1 MKHRMLPLVM
11 LTLTLAACGGGSGGK
26 LPESC
31 VRAMEA
37 YAPLA
42 DNPDFSDYPMRIWLQ
57 DANGNVKSA
66 TEAWNKKVEAD
77 YEAIEKMMGGKSA
90 ELEIERQAQQCS
102 RWLERLEQYKNQAA
116 PK

>member
-11 LTLTLAACGGGSGGK
+11 LTLTLAACGGSSGK

-42 DNPDFSDYPMRIWLQ
+42 DDLNFSGYPMYSLLKN
-57 DANGNVKSA
+57 ANGDVKAA
-66 TEAWNKKVEAD
+66 TEACNKRVEAD
-77 YEAIEKMMGGKSA
+77 YEAIEKMMGSKSA
-90 ELEIERQAQQCS
+90 ELKIERQAQQCS
-102 RWLERLEQYKNQAA
+102 RWLERLEQYKNQAP

>member
-11 LTLTLAACGGGSGGK
+11 LTLTLAACGGGSRGK

-42 DNPDFSDYPMRIWLQ
+42 DNPDFSGYPMHIWLE
-57 DANGNVKSA
+57 DANGDVKAA
-66 TEAWNKKVEAD
+66 TAAWNKRVEAD
-77 YEAIEKMMGGKSA
+77 YEAIEKRAGSKSA
-90 ELEIERQAQQCS
+90 ELQMENQAQQCS
-102 RWLERLEQYKNQAA
+102 RWLEKFEQYKN
-116 PK
+116 

>member
-11 LTLTLAACGGGSGGK
+11 LTLTLAACGGGSRGK

-31 VRAMEA
+31 VRAMEI

-42 DNPDFSDYPMRIWLQ
+42 DDLNFSGYPMYSLLKN
-57 DANGNVKSA
+57 ANGDVKAA
-66 TEAWNKKVEAD
+66 TEAWNKRVEAD

-90 ELEIERQAQQCS
+90 ELKIERQAQQCS
-102 RWLERLEQYKNQAA
+102 RWLEKFEQYKNQAA